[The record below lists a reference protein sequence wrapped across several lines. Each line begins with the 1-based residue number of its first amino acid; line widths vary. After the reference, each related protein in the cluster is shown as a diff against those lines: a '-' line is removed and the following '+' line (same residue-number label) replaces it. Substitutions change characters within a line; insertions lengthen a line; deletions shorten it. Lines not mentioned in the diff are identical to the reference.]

1 MKKTIAVILG
11 LAIFAGVSVQAQDAG
26 TNNLSTDAGTNN
38 VSTNSA
44 SPSVTSQ
51 TETIHADITLPV
63 DVGAAIAAQAIIP
76 QGTVQAV
83 GTNVVIRGVATV
95 VIPSS
100 QFSQYVTGLPDTYD
114 VTNLVR
120 SAFHTTPNGVVVN
133 AVLTK
138 QIQ

>member
-1 MKKTIAVILG
+1 MKKTLAVTIG

-26 TNNLSTDAGTNN
+26 TNN
-38 VSTNSA
+38 VSINSA
-44 SPSVTSQ
+44 SPTVTSQ

-63 DVGAAIAAQAIIP
+63 GVGAAIAAQSIIP
-76 QGTVQAV
+76 QGTVQVV

-95 VIPSS
+95 VIPAS

-120 SAFHTTPNGVVVN
+120 SAFHTTTNGVVVN